1 MRTYNQNEVFSRR
14 WVVYQFGWLLW
25 GAASTGGD
33 TALTETSPASRSSY
47 SEVIWP
53 SRDRELLLSL
63 CPWYNVYIL
72 EIETNKLVSA
82 FGKRTCVRV
91 YGRKFGLAPD
101 PAHLHTQ
108 LLIPV
113 QCPLS
118 LPRALSEPQRRHFL
132 YSDSVKWVMFQNA
145 LVPVG

>member
-1 MRTYNQNEVFSRR
+1 M
-14 WVVYQFGWLLW
+14 
-25 GAASTGGD
+25 
-33 TALTETSPASRSSY
+33 
-47 SEVIWP
+47 
-53 SRDRELLLSL
+53 LLSL

-132 YSDSVKWVMFQNA
+132 YSDCKMGHVSKCISTCGLMSLLTPFQPRSA
-145 LVPVG
+145 LKLMLFSTFEKYLPTPVSWLPSFLRRITIL